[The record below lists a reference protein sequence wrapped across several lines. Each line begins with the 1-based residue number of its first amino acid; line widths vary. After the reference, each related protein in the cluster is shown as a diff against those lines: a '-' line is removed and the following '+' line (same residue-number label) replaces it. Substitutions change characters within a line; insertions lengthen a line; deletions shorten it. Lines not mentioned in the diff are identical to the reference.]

1 MEKHIV
7 KILNTFPVTHNVK
20 SFRVERPDGYEFTPG
35 QATEVSIN
43 KPGWEEKERPFT
55 FTSLPEEEHLE
66 FTIKQYPSHQGV
78 TRELHQLEK
87 DQELILHEV
96 FGAIQYQGE
105 GLFIAGGA
113 GVTPFISILRDLHRK
128 KEVENNR
135 LIFGNLTRK
144 DIILEDE
151 LKEILGKDL
160 ISVLSGENAEGYLK
174 GLITKDILETFRE
187 DHHRYFYVC
196 GPEPM
201 MNMVLEGLSDLGV
214 GEDSIVREDL

>member
-1 MEKHIV
+1 MEKHNV
-7 KILNTFPVTHNVK
+7 KILDTFRVTHNVK
-20 SFRVERPDGYEFTPG
+20 GFRVERPDGYEFTPG

-160 ISVLSGENAEGYLK
+160 ISVLSGENTEGYLK

>member
-128 KEVENNR
+128 KEVGNNR

>member
-1 MEKHIV
+1 MEKNIV
-7 KILNTFPVTHNVK
+7 KILDTFPVTHDVK
-20 SFRVERPDGYEFTPG
+20 GFRVERPDGYEFTPG

-78 TRELHQLEK
+78 TRELHQMEK
-87 DQELILHEV
+87 GQELILHEV
-96 FGAIQYQGE
+96 FGAIQYKGE

-128 KEVENNR
+128 KKAGKNR

-151 LKEILGKDL
+151 LKEILGMDL
-160 ISVLSGENAEGYLK
+160 ISVLSGENAPGYLK
-174 GLITKDILETFRE
+174 GLITKDILETFME
-187 DHHRYFYVC
+187 DNHRYYYVC

-214 GEDSIVREDL
+214 VEDSIVREEW

>member
-1 MEKHIV
+1 M
-7 KILNTFPVTHNVK
+7 
-20 SFRVERPDGYEFTPG
+20 
-35 QATEVSIN
+35 
-43 KPGWEEKERPFT
+43 
-55 FTSLPEEEHLE
+55 
-66 FTIKQYPSHQGV
+66 
-78 TRELHQLEK
+78 
-87 DQELILHEV
+87 
-96 FGAIQYQGE
+96 
-105 GLFIAGGA
+105 
-113 GVTPFISILRDLHRK
+113 TPFISILRDLHRK
-128 KEVENNR
+128 KEVGNNR

-160 ISVLSGENAEGYLK
+160 ISVLSGENTEGYLK